1 MDDHVVTL
9 TPDRGVVVRWTLV
22 GSAATVLAGWA
33 AVDAG
38 DSVLAWA
45 FVALCLLV
53 TSYVVAQLVR
63 PSRFRLRLDASGLDV
78 HLPWQR
84 TRVPWSRVHVAR
96 VVTVAGEPVLE
107 LHLWDPEHV
116 AQDTPRATGV
126 LLPLG
131 ADLDAL
137 HGALARHLGHADDP
151 GAASASTIATP

>member
-22 GSAATVLAGWA
+22 GAVATLLAGWA

-45 FVALCLLV
+45 FVALCLVV

-63 PSRFRLRLDASGLDV
+63 PGRFRLILDASGLDV

-107 LHLWDPEHV
+107 LHLWDPEDV
-116 AQDTPRATGV
+116 AQDSPRATGV

-151 GAASASTIATP
+151 DAAPSSTPVTP